1 MVSVRLSRPDFL
13 GGLSMTNSSC
23 IFHRMLVLALVGG
36 WLSAVAGCHP
46 IDFYDRSLDLP
57 VGAGMAG
64 AAMEGQVSVPEPP
77 RELAKMSLPAYRIE
91 PPDVIQVELLKL
103 VPKPP
108 YRASTYD
115 VLQIVVVGTLVDQP
129 IAGPYMVEAEG
140 SVNLGPAYG
149 RVQVAGLSIDE
160 ATQAIGAH
168 LANTLKYP
176 DVSVQL
182 FQAANIPEVNGTYI
196 VGPDG
201 TVNLRS
207 YGRVHMAGKTLDEA
221 KVAIEQR
228 LSESLA
234 SPVVWVDIAAY
245 NSKVYYVITEG
256 GGMGDNVVPIPITGN
271 ETVLDAVGQI
281 QGLSQL
287 SSKNI
292 WIARPAPGGFGC
304 EQHLPVDWDEITRG
318 GVTATNYQVLPGDRI
333 FIAEDGMVA
342 LNSFIGK
349 MTSPLEQLFGFTS
362 LGSSTFRSL
371 QTMGRNYNKNRG
383 GGF

>member
-1 MVSVRLSRPDFL
+1 
-13 GGLSMTNSSC
+13 MTNS
-23 IFHRMLVLALVGG
+23 IYLLHRLLAAILVGG
-36 WLSAVAGCHP
+36 WLIAVAGCQP
-46 IDFYDRSLDLP
+46 IDFYDRSLELP
-57 VGAGMAG
+57 LGTGIAGAGEFAAVG
-64 AAMEGQVSVPEPP
+64 EQGPALAAMPEPEPP

-91 PPDVIQVELLKL
+91 PPDVIQVELMKL

-108 YRASTYD
+108 YRVDTYD
-115 VLQIVVVGTLVDQP
+115 VLQIVVVGTLLDQP
-129 IAGPYMVEAEG
+129 IAGPYLVEAEG

-149 RVQVAGLSIDE
+149 RVQVAGLTIEESS
-160 ATQAIGAH
+160 QAIGDH
-168 LANTLKYP
+168 LAKTLKYP

-182 FQAANIPEVNGTYI
+182 VQAANVPEVSGTYI

-207 YGRVHMAGKTLDEA
+207 YGRVHVAGKTLDEA
-221 KVAIEQR
+221 KVAIEQL

-234 SPVVWVDIAAY
+234 SPVVWVDIASY

-256 GGMGDNVVPIPITGN
+256 GGMGDNVVSVPVTGN

-292 WIARPAPGGFGC
+292 WIARPAPSGFGC
-304 EQHLPVDWDEITRG
+304 EQHLPVDWDGITRG
-318 GVTATNYQVLPGDRI
+318 AVTATNYQVLPGDRI

-349 MTSPLEQLFGFTS
+349 LTSPLEQLLGITS

-371 QTMGRNYNKNRG
+371 QSMGRNFNRNRG
-383 GGF
+383 GGY